1 MTIPLS
7 QYPVKKIM
15 KRDGRIVDFDSS
27 RIREAI
33 RKAMVSVNKYDE
45 KLLDKI
51 VEHVLVL
58 ISEKFGAEKIPH
70 VEDVQDIVELSLVK
84 FDQYEVAKAYI
95 LYRREREKIRKE
107 KMRILEKDY
116 LDEVDKKFSL
126 NALRLISSRYLLRG
140 EDGKFKEGPKQL
152 FQRVAAL
159 IVIPDLLYDSR
170 IYSKEGGQPKH
181 PLEEFNP
188 DLWAGKIG
196 LGKKE
201 NGDYEFKWNK
211 WHLYHMKRLYDNLNE
226 QGMMKVPWSI
236 FFNMLLNGEF
246 ENHFKDYLEY
256 YNLMVEKKFM
266 PNSPTLFNA
275 GARLGQLSACFVLPI
290 DDNIESIMKAATEA
304 AIIFKS
310 GGGIGINYSK
320 LRPEGDVVFST
331 SGVASG
337 PVTFMRIIDTVTE
350 VVKQGGKR
358 RGANMGILEIWHPD
372 IEKFVRAKE
381 KEGMLENFNISVLI
395 EPKFWKHLENNEPY
409 PLINPRNG
417 QQWGSINPS
426 FIFNLIAEMAWK
438 TADPGVLFLD
448 NINRR
453 NVLRKVLG
461 DIRCTNPCGEEP
473 LYEYEPCNLGSIN
486 LHAFVKRTDKVAE
499 IDWDEL
505 AKTVKVAYRF
515 LDNVIDV
522 NSYPLKD
529 IERMAK
535 LTRRIGLGIMGLAD
549 MLMALRVPYNSEE
562 GFQLM
567 SKIAEFIAWHAYNSS
582 AERAGERGPFPLY
595 WQSSYPEGELPI
607 EGYYKRELWT
617 MNWDEVVDKIKK
629 IGIRNAFL
637 LSIAPTGSIS
647 MIVDTSSGL
656 EPVFALVYEKHV
668 TVGIFHYIDPE
679 FEKYLHESGLYN
691 EEIIKKVSMN
701 GGSIQELPEFPE
713 SARQIFA
720 VAYDIPWWDHIR
732 AQYQVGLWVDAAVS
746 KTINMP
752 HWVSVEDVKNSFLFA
767 YKLGLKGITIYR
779 DASKSA
785 QVLVTPTQKL
795 NRYVSITKNR
805 TLDMMES
812 LGIKISR
819 PAYIPT
825 EVGEAKRPLTKV
837 VITEEQ
843 ADKKSTYET
852 CPECNST
859 NLLWQEG
866 CVRCLD
872 CGWTGCVVS

>member
-1 MTIPLS
+1 MTLAKS
-7 QYPVKKIM
+7 EYPVKKIL
-15 KRDGRIVDFDSS
+15 KRDGRIVDFDAT

-45 KLLDKI
+45 KLLDTI
-51 VEHVLVL
+51 VEHVLLL
-58 ISEKFGAEKIPH
+58 IAEKFGAEKIPH

-95 LYRREREKIRKE
+95 LYRREREKIRRE

-126 NALRLISSRYLLRG
+126 NALRLMSSRYLLRG
-140 EDGKFKEGPKQL
+140 ENGKFKEGPKQL

-159 IVIPDLLYDSR
+159 IVIPDLLYDPR
-170 IYSKEGGQPKH
+170 IFSKQNALTKH
-181 PLEEFNP
+181 PIEDFDPE
-188 DLWAGKIG
+188 LWAGKIG
-196 LGKKE
+196 LGRKE
-201 NGDYEFKWNK
+201 NGDYEFRWNK
-211 WHLYHMKRLYDNLNE
+211 WHLMHMKRLYDNLNE
-226 QGMMKVPWSI
+226 QGLMKVSWSE

-246 ENHFKDYLEY
+246 ENHFQDYIDY
-256 YNLMVEKKFM
+256 YNLMVDKKFM

-290 DDNIESIMKAATEA
+290 EDNIESIMKSATEA

-372 IEKFVRAKE
+372 IEKFVRGKE

-395 EPKFWKHLENNEPY
+395 EPKFWEHLEKNKPY
-409 PLINPRNG
+409 PLINPRTG
-417 QQWGSINPS
+417 QEWGSINPS
-426 FIFNLIAEMAWK
+426 YIFNLIAEMAWK
-438 TADPGVLFLD
+438 TADPGVIFLD

-453 NVLRKVLG
+453 NVLRKALG

-486 LHAFVKRTDKVAE
+486 LHAFVKRTEKGAE
-499 IDWDEL
+499 IDWEEL
-505 AKTVKVAYRF
+505 ARVVKITYRF

-522 NSYPLKD
+522 NSYPLKE

-567 SKIAEFIAWHAYNSS
+567 SRIAEFVAWHAYKSGI
-582 AERAGERGPFPLY
+582 ERAEERGPFPLY
-595 WQSSYPEGELPI
+595 WQSTYPEGELPL
-607 EGYYKRELWT
+607 EGYYRREAWT
-617 MNWDEVVDKIKK
+617 MDWDEIVKEIKK
-629 IGIRNAFL
+629 KGIRNAFL
-637 LSIAPTGSIS
+637 MSIAPTGSIS
-647 MIVDTSSGL
+647 MLVDTSSGL

-668 TVGIFHYIDPE
+668 TVGVFHYIDPE
-679 FEKYLHESGLYN
+679 FERYLRESGLYS
-691 EEIIKKVSMN
+691 EEIIKKVAQN
-701 GGSIQELPEFPE
+701 GGSIQELEEFPE
-713 SARQIFA
+713 NAREIFV

-732 AQYQVGLWVDAAVS
+732 AQYHVGLWVDAAVS

-767 YKLGLKGITIYR
+767 YRLGLKGITIYR
-779 DASKSA
+779 DASKST
-785 QVLVTPTQKL
+785 QVLVTPTQRS
-795 NRYVSITKNR
+795 NRYVSITRNK
-805 TLDMMES
+805 TPELMES
-812 LGIKISR
+812 LGIKISH
-819 PAYIPT
+819 PVYAPT
-825 EVGEAKRPLTKV
+825 EVKEPKRPLTKISV
-837 VITEEQ
+837 TEDQ
-843 ADKKSTYET
+843 AAKKSTYET
-852 CPECNST
+852 CPECKST

-872 CGWTGCVVS
+872 CGWTGCIVS